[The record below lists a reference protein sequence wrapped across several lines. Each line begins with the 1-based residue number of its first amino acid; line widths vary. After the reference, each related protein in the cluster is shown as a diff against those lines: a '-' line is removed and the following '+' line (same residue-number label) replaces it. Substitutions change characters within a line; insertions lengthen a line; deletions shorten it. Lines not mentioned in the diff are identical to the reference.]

1 MLEPYYG
8 ENFTF
13 DLFMSIREMQR
24 TILWLAV
31 MEPRCCAPPRSVGE
45 AGIELA
51 TIWALPHHR
60 AFHKWAQLD
69 SRNDPS
75 EAVVGFLKVDISIIF
90 RGDSQILPSVDNYEK
105 VEDNLLLPSGSEQ
118 QRANF
123 SITIHGAFG
132 LPATTTTGGEKR
144 FGKPPSAYV
153 RISFCGIGARTA
165 VQQRT
170 HCPVYN
176 ERISIVEMFPNMCQ
190 IIYFEVYSAESCLK
204 VIARTSLNLR
214 LLSHDGEKGFLPTF
228 GPSLLPMYDDLSTQT
243 VATTNDSPFYR
254 GSLLVSLKTTVP
266 YYEKPV
272 KSKIVEPVANLKLEN
287 LWPIEEFCVMCPLF
301 EVSLLDRR
309 IVGKYCGVAITVGDF
324 STSSPGDREFE
335 TLWNEIRSRKLHY
348 TGPLDVIK
356 TSPVYGHLDFSNAFP
371 VLQLATRLP
380 DLRSN
385 MYRNNVIKEIIM
397 DLEYSL
403 SQIEKRYKTMKSSNP
418 QEFICELNNALDKLV
433 GGLKHFLET
442 VKESSC
448 EHKTELDQ
456 KLLKLQE
463 DAIVNLNFKISKR
476 IYGDSTTGMIRS
488 TEKIYTFGSKKE
500 FKALLAE
507 SKSMAESLRSLI
519 PKIPEPWPDI
529 VVWLLNGGSR
539 VAYKKISPAD
549 VIHSVVPEEA
559 GQKCGCIH
567 TIYFQPLKCP
577 YHCDSTGTCSC
588 IVGKLEMLMWM
599 GLFKQIKS
607 FDGHLPDGYKMKVK
621 NYDMGIK
628 TTSMMLECR
637 AFIYQAKFDCTDR
650 FEMDYTFA
658 RINILNS
665 TQETNVKEKTL
676 SPIWNQV
683 LRIYKMV
690 LMSPQRLMK
699 SPPLLLIEIFDTDL
713 AGNFGL
719 IGRSEITPAVDERQG
734 YEYAPNL
741 EWFKIHN
748 GMECTGQI
756 LMSVQLIQ
764 VPETVMRTTIYGS
777 TDATYCA
784 TGVQDLDQ
792 NCEKMEKLPTHL
804 IPESSSYKVDIYWWG
819 LRNVTITKKP
829 CMVFEME
836 TTTIKSDVIVNEKS
850 ICNFPNGRI
859 SQIFEGIVTKEFC
872 PPLFLKLYETS
883 TFGRT
888 VFLGSNMVQNPMKY
902 FVNWMSHNDRELS
915 LRSASLSSANLYQVN
930 SILSSENQTN
940 YVSSCKKSIYS
951 KTKNITVQTPIKV
964 SKWKRIFCTKEP
976 DEEEYT
982 LLPMFDKYDRD
993 NVNFGKITKRDVC
1006 NWWSKFL
1013 KSQKDNDLP
1022 YTEDSTRF
1030 FSEIKV
1036 YDAELEKQPEFS
1048 KFKDW
1053 CSTFKLY
1060 NGNKTGIPEKDDQ
1073 IFCGYLKAGIAIY
1086 KWPPPENTKSV
1097 STGGV
1102 DLGKGY
1108 FSNYPSNEA
1117 AKVLVRVYLVSATN
1131 LSVKSFIG
1139 QTCTYAT
1146 VNCGKKELGNRH
1158 SSIASST
1165 NPIFGTMYELRC
1177 VFPEDYLLTVSV
1189 YSKDS
1194 SSLSDELIG
1203 SSSIDLEDRFYS
1215 KHRACIGLAA
1225 EYNLTGPLRWRDF
1238 RKPSAIL
1245 EELCLKNHIPPPFF
1259 LDASTLFIN
1268 GVEYKDNSGFGSS
1281 SGSIADRKENI
1292 CLSILHKWHTLPIIG
1307 HHLVPEHVETRSL
1320 FNPEKLG
1327 FEQGKIQMWV
1337 DIYPMENGVYIPP
1350 PVNIEPQ
1357 KVEDYALKAIIRQV
1371 KLFRFKDQ
1379 KIKVPKNIQ
1388 IQCWIGNT
1396 NRTEKGDIQS
1406 SQAEFYLNWQIMF
1419 PIHYHPSLAKL
1430 VNKERDPFTEF
1441 EEYSLPIFEIR
1452 ILEEDIENEN
1462 NVIASLSLNLN
1473 NMPQGALSAQSLSKA
1488 SEGSRRVHLFS
1499 SRSVRGWWPLTST
1512 DETPEN
1518 GTNVGIINME
1528 LNLSPLETAVVMSV
1542 MQEPLSP
1549 QQPRHQ
1555 ERNDNSNIISNLEA
1569 FFRTG
1574 KIEYVVVGVIILFT
1588 FILIVF
1594 YFDLARNFH
1603 IFFFD

>member
-1 MLEPYYG
+1 MRNEVEGPRQKPVAIRTGPVAGDKLPEDSSRYIQILVTVLEASKLHWNNPRAATSYVLLSIGKKKYRTTIRRNMLEPYYG

-51 TIWALPHHR
+51 TIWALPR
-60 AFHKWAQLD
+60 
-69 SRNDPS
+69 
-75 EAVVGFLKVDISIIF
+75 
-90 RGDSQILPSVDNYEK
+90 
-105 VEDNLLLPSGSEQ
+105 
-118 QRANF
+118 
-123 SITIHGAFG
+123 
-132 LPATTTTGGEKR
+132 
-144 FGKPPSAYV
+144 
-153 RISFCGIGARTA
+153 
-165 VQQRT
+165 
-170 HCPVYN
+170 
-176 ERISIVEMFPNMCQ
+176 
-190 IIYFEVYSAESCLK
+190 
-204 VIARTSLNLR
+204 
-214 LLSHDGEKGFLPTF
+214 FLPTF

-272 KSKIVEPVANLKLEN
+272 KSKIVEPVANLKL
-287 LWPIEEFCVMCPLF
+287 
-301 EVSLLDRR
+301 
-309 IVGKYCGVAITVGDF
+309 
-324 STSSPGDREFE
+324 
-335 TLWNEIRSRKLHY
+335 
-348 TGPLDVIK
+348 
-356 TSPVYGHLDFSNAFP
+356 
-371 VLQLATRLP
+371 
-380 DLRSN
+380 
-385 MYRNNVIKEIIM
+385 
-397 DLEYSL
+397 
-403 SQIEKRYKTMKSSNP
+403 
-418 QEFICELNNALDKLV
+418 
-433 GGLKHFLET
+433 
-442 VKESSC
+442 
-448 EHKTELDQ
+448 
-456 KLLKLQE
+456 
-463 DAIVNLNFKISKR
+463 
-476 IYGDSTTGMIRS
+476 
-488 TEKIYTFGSKKE
+488 
-500 FKALLAE
+500 
-507 SKSMAESLRSLI
+507 
-519 PKIPEPWPDI
+519 IPEPWPDI

-567 TIYFQPLKCP
+567 TIYFQ
-577 YHCDSTGTCSC
+577 
-588 IVGKLEMLMWM
+588 
-599 GLFKQIKS
+599 
-607 FDGHLPDGYKMKVK
+607 
-621 NYDMGIK
+621 
-628 TTSMMLECR
+628 
-637 AFIYQAKFDCTDR
+637 
-650 FEMDYTFA
+650 
-658 RINILNS
+658 
-665 TQETNVKEKTL
+665 
-676 SPIWNQV
+676 
-683 LRIYKMV
+683 
-690 LMSPQRLMK
+690 
-699 SPPLLLIEIFDTDL
+699 
-713 AGNFGL
+713 GNFGL

-888 VFLGSNMVQNPMKY
+888 VFLGI
-902 FVNWMSHNDRELS
+902 
-915 LRSASLSSANLYQVN
+915 N

-993 NVNFGKITKRDVC
+993 N
-1006 NWWSKFL
+1006 
-1013 KSQKDNDLP
+1013 DNDLP

-1117 AKVLVRVYLVSATN
+1117 AKVLVRVYLARWSDDYERWLAR
-1131 LSVKSFIG
+1131 
-1139 QTCTYAT
+1139 A
-1146 VNCGKKELGNRH
+1146 GNPR
-1158 SSIASST
+1158 SR
-1165 NPIFGTMYELRC
+1165 MYELRC

-1555 ERNDNSNIISNLEA
+1555 
-1569 FFRTG
+1569 
-1574 KIEYVVVGVIILFT
+1574 
-1588 FILIVF
+1588 
-1594 YFDLARNFH
+1594 
-1603 IFFFD
+1603 